1 MEKMR
6 MFFRLW
12 SLVFILLL
20 YPLLSYSAR
29 TYLISNEKELIN
41 TLRIVAD
48 GDSIVVKP
56 GRYLVDSL
64 VIRRSISLIGINFP
78 EIIGNKRD
86 EVITIRANGVLVKGL
101 KVKNA
106 GISFLRENVAI
117 RFEEVNGGVAEGNIL
132 DSNFFGIYISK
143 SQNCVVKNNV
153 IVAYN
158 RTETFSGNGIHLWY
172 SKNITIIGN
181 KIQGHRDGIY
191 FEFVKHALVKG
202 NYSKDNLRYGLHFM
216 FSDSCGY
223 IENTFESNGAGIA
236 VMYTK
241 NVTIKSNRFIN
252 NWGSASFGLLL
263 KELTNCLIENNHFEK
278 NTNGLYLEG
287 SNRITVKRNNFIRN
301 GWAIKLMENSMEN
314 YFTDNNFVGNS
325 FDVLSNNRTTYNTF
339 FRNYWSRYTGFDLNR
354 DGYGDVPYRPV
365 SFFSIIVERQP
376 NALVLL
382 HSLFVGLLNFAES
395 IIPSLTLMN
404 LFDPEPR
411 IKSFPISLS

>member
-1 MEKMR
+1 

-339 FRNYWSRYTGFDLNR
+339 F
-354 DGYGDVPYRPV
+354 
-365 SFFSIIVERQP
+365 
-376 NALVLL
+376 
-382 HSLFVGLLNFAES
+382 
-395 IIPSLTLMN
+395 
-404 LFDPEPR
+404 
-411 IKSFPISLS
+411 